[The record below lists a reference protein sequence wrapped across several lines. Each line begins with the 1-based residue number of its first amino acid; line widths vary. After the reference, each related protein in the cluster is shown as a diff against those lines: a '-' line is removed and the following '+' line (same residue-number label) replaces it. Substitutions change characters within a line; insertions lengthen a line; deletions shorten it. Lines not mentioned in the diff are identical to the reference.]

1 MSAPA
6 GGTGELPEVE
16 RSVARQAARWMMLL
30 GSVRASPSDLLACEQ
45 WRSSKAEHEHAWQRA
60 QRVSQRFGLVPATL
74 GMAALNR
81 PASPRRR
88 AVLKTLALTSATG
101 PLAWAAWR
109 ADPLDWTADYR
120 SAAGELREVALSDG
134 SRLYLNTASAV
145 DVAFSAASR
154 LLRLRAG
161 EIALHVRDES
171 GAQARPF
178 VVRTRYG
185 DIEARATA
193 TACDRKTGFAASACR
208 RALRVAARAG
218 RYLPLAAGAE
228 LRLDDQGP
236 SDAAPADPHAADWM
250 RNVLHAREMRLD
262 AFAAE
267 LGRYR
272 PGLLRCDPT
281 RGAFARFGRVPAA
294 RHRRGAGGAAGH
306 AAGERALPH
315 VLLGHDRAA
324 HRGGLNR
331 RCYKK

>member
-1 MSAPA
+1 MSRRAPSTATSRADTSNASWRWYERAGGRNGRAARGGTERRPA
-6 GGTGELPEVE
+6 GGALDD
-16 RSVARQAARWMMLL
+16 AA
-30 GSVRASPSDLLACEQ
+30 GSGRASPSDLLACEQ

-88 AVLKTLALTSATG
+88 AVLKTLALASATG

-185 DIEARATA
+185 DIEARA
-193 TACDRKTGFAASACR
+193 
-208 RALRVAARAG
+208 G
-218 RYLPLAAGAE
+218 RYCVRQEDG
-228 LRLDDQGP
+228 
-236 SDAAPADPHAADWM
+236 
-250 RNVLHAREMRLD
+250 
-262 AFAAE
+262 F
-267 LGRYR
+267 
-272 PGLLRCDPT
+272 C
-281 RGAFARFGRVPAA
+281 RVS
-294 RHRRGAGGAAGH
+294 
-306 AAGERALPH
+306 
-315 VLLGHDRAA
+315 V
-324 HRGGLNR
+324 
-331 RCYKK
+331 

>member
-1 MSAPA
+1 
-6 GGTGELPEVE
+6 
-16 RSVARQAARWMMLL
+16 
-30 GSVRASPSDLLACEQ
+30 
-45 WRSSKAEHEHAWQRA
+45 
-60 QRVSQRFGLVPATL
+60 
-74 GMAALNR
+74 MAALNR

-88 AVLKTLALTSATG
+88 AVLKTLALASATS

-171 GAQARPF
+171 GAQPRPWCAR
-178 VVRTRYG
+178 VTATSR
-185 DIEARATA
+185 RAPAA

-208 RALRVAARAG
+208 RARCAWRRAG

-272 PGLLRCDPT
+272 PGLLRCDPAVAPL
-281 RGAFARFGRVPAA
+281 RVSGAFQLHDTDAVLA
-294 RHRRGAGGAAGH
+294 
-306 AAGERALPH
+306 ALPATLP
-315 VLLGHDRAA
+315 VSVRYRTSYWVTIGPRIAA
-324 HRGGLNR
+324 
-331 RCYKK
+331 

>member
-30 GSVRASPSDLLACEQ
+30 GSGRASPSDLLACEQ

-88 AVLKTLALTSATG
+88 AVLKTLALASATG

-185 DIEARATA
+185 DIEARAGRY
-193 TACDRKTGFAASACR
+193 CVRQEDGFCRVSVQEGALRGGARGTVSAAGGGR
-208 RALRVAARAG
+208 RAAPGRSGPIRRRAR
-218 RYLPLAAGAE
+218 RSPC
-228 LRLDDQGP
+228 R
-236 SDAAPADPHAADWM
+236 
-250 RNVLHAREMRLD
+250 RLD
-262 AFAAE
+262 AQ
-267 LGRYR
+267 R
-272 PGLLRCDPT
+272 
-281 RGAFARFGRVPAA
+281 AA
-294 RHRRGAGGAAGH
+294 R
-306 AAGERALPH
+306 P
-315 VLLGHDRAA
+315 
-324 HRGGLNR
+324 
-331 RCYKK
+331 

>member
-1 MSAPA
+1 MNMP
-6 GGTGELPEVE
+6 
-16 RSVARQAARWMMLL
+16 
-30 GSVRASPSDLLACEQ
+30 GS
-45 WRSSKAEHEHAWQRA
+45 A
-60 QRVSQRFGLVPATL
+60 QRVSQRWPGAGHA

-88 AVLKTLALTSATG
+88 AVLKTLALASATG

-185 DIEARATA
+185 DIEARAGRY
-193 TACDRKTGFAASACR
+193 CVRQEDGFCRVSVQEARCAWR
-208 RALRVAARAG
+208 RARGTVS
-218 RYLPLAAGAE
+218 AAGGG
-228 LRLDDQGP
+228 RR
-236 SDAAPADPHAADWM
+236 AAPGRSGPI
-250 RNVLHAREMRLD
+250 RRRARRSPCRRLD
-262 AFAAE
+262 AQ
-267 LGRYR
+267 R
-272 PGLLRCDPT
+272 
-281 RGAFARFGRVPAA
+281 AA
-294 RHRRGAGGAAGH
+294 R
-306 AAGERALPH
+306 P
-315 VLLGHDRAA
+315 
-324 HRGGLNR
+324 
-331 RCYKK
+331 

>member
-1 MSAPA
+1 MSAA

-30 GSVRASPSDLLACEQ
+30 GSGRASPSDLLACEQ

-88 AVLKTLALTSATG
+88 AVLKTLALASATS

-154 LLRLRAG
+154 LRLRAG
-161 EIALHVRDES
+161 EIALHV
-171 GAQARPF
+171 
-178 VVRTRYG
+178 
-185 DIEARATA
+185 
-193 TACDRKTGFAASACR
+193 
-208 RALRVAARAG
+208 
-218 RYLPLAAGAE
+218 
-228 LRLDDQGP
+228 
-236 SDAAPADPHAADWM
+236 
-250 RNVLHAREMRLD
+250 
-262 AFAAE
+262 
-267 LGRYR
+267 
-272 PGLLRCDPT
+272 
-281 RGAFARFGRVPAA
+281 
-294 RHRRGAGGAAGH
+294 
-306 AAGERALPH
+306 
-315 VLLGHDRAA
+315 
-324 HRGGLNR
+324 
-331 RCYKK
+331 

>member
-30 GSVRASPSDLLACEQ
+30 GSGRASPSDLLACEQ

-60 QRVSQRFGLVPATL
+60 RVSQRFGLVPATL

-88 AVLKTLALTSATG
+88 AVLKTLALASATG

-171 GAQARPF
+171 GAQARLRGAHALRRHRGARRPLL
-178 VVRTRYG
+178 
-185 DIEARATA
+185 RAT
-193 TACDRKTGFAASACR
+193 GR
-208 RALRVAARAG
+208 RVLPRQRAGGALRVAARAG

-272 PGLLRCDPT
+272 PGLLRCDPAVAPL
-281 RGAFARFGRVPAA
+281 RVSGAFQLHDTDAVLA
-294 RHRRGAGGAAGH
+294 
-306 AAGERALPH
+306 ALPATLP
-315 VLLGHDRAA
+315 VSVRYRTSYWVTIGPRIAA
-324 HRGGLNR
+324 A
-331 RCYKK
+331 